1 MAEYRQAYTQADVDC
16 LRAALARGVL
26 KATINGESV
35 EYASMAEM
43 RKQINIMQADIEG
56 VTRGLRTHYPTTSRG
71 L

>member
-1 MAEYRQAYTQADVDC
+1 MAEYTQADVDR

-43 RKQINIMQADIEG
+43 RKQLEIMRADLTG
-56 VTRGLRTHYPTTSRG
+56 VARGLRVHFPTTSRG